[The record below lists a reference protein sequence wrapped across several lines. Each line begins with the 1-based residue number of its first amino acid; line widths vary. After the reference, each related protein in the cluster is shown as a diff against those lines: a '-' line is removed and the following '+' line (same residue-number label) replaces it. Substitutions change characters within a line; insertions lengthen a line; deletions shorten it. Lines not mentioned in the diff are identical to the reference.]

1 MNGNTIYHV
10 RLGDDEHYY
19 FGSVAAIY
27 DRFTP
32 EQLGVSLSR
41 LWSFGIA
48 PGRPYKNKR
57 CTTAKRQDDEQKK
70 SHPTNRIRKSTAYFT
85 VTLHKT
91 KQSLQRTRLY
101 HKWYGA

>member
-48 PGRPYKNKR
+48 PGRPYKNKI
-57 CTTAKRQDDEQKK
+57 CTIYRGVIQRKKGKRYAR
-70 SHPTNRIRKSTAYFT
+70 SNNR
-85 VTLHKT
+85 
-91 KQSLQRTRLY
+91 
-101 HKWYGA
+101 

>member
-1 MNGNTIYHV
+1 MNGNAIYHV
-10 RLGDDEHYY
+10 YLGNEKHYD

-27 DRFTP
+27 DRLTP

-57 CTTAKRQDDEQKK
+57 CTIYRGVIQRKK
-70 SHPTNRIRKSTAYFT
+70 GRK
-85 VTLHKT
+85 
-91 KQSLQRTRLY
+91 QI
-101 HKWYGA
+101 